1 MGIFDYF
8 TGQNRVGG
16 VRAADKG
23 KSPIGLW
30 MTDTEDTD
38 IKCAGY
44 TSLADN
50 PEVYIACRRIAMLI
64 SSMPIML
71 MENGDSGDIRIHN
84 ELSRKLD
91 IDPNSNMTRR
101 TFIEAIVMNMLLHGR
116 GNAVVQVKTQR
127 GYLANLT
134 PVPAQKVSFEQTA
147 DGKSY
152 TVFINGKPY
161 KPSDVLHFVDN
172 PDKYYPWKGQGITV
186 LLKDV
191 ANNLKQATATKKGFM
206 SSKWKPSVIVKV
218 DSMTDELSDPAKRA
232 KLMNEYVTSQ
242 DAGEPWLI
250 PADQFDVTTVKPL
263 SLADLAIS
271 DSVEIDKRTVAMI
284 IGVPPFLLGVGDYDK
299 EAWNNW
305 ISSWVRIIAQEIEQE
320 LTKKLILNPRWYWK
334 FNILS
339 LMDWDIKTIADVFGG
354 LSDKGFITGNEVRDR
369 IGMSPLD
376 GLDELRILE
385 NYIPMGMIGQQGKL
399 IQAEPDESG
408 GTE

>member
-8 TGQNRVGG
+8 TNTNEIGG
-16 VRAADKG
+16 VRAAAQG
-23 KSPIGLW
+23 KSPIGIW
-30 MTDTEDTD
+30 IADTEDD
-38 IKCAGY
+38 IKCSGY

-71 MENGDSGDIRIHN
+71 MENGDSGDIRIFN

-91 IDPNSNMTRR
+91 IDPNNNMTRR

-116 GNAVVQVKTQR
+116 GNAIVQVKTRR
-127 GYLANLT
+127 GYLDNMV
-134 PVPAQKVSFEQTA
+134 PVPASKVSFNQTA

-152 TVFINGKPY
+152 IVYINGKAY
-161 KPSDVLHFVDN
+161 KPNEVLHFVDN

-186 LLKDV
+186 LLRDV
-191 ANNLKQATATKKGFM
+191 ANNLKQASATKKGFM

-218 DSMTDELSDPAKRA
+218 DSLTDEMSDPAKRQ
-232 KLMNEYVTSQ
+232 KLMQEYVMSQ
-242 DAGEPWLI
+242 EAGEPWLI
-250 PADQFDVTTVKPL
+250 PADQFDVETVKPL
-263 SLADLAIS
+263 SLADLAIA
-271 DSVEIDKRTVAMI
+271 DGVEIDKRTVAMI
-284 IGVPPFLLGVGDYDK
+284 IGVPPFLLGVGEYNK

-305 ISSWVRIIAQEIEQE
+305 ISSWVRIVAQEIEQE
-320 LTKKLILNPRWYWK
+320 LTKKLILNPKWYWK

-369 IGMSPLD
+369 IGMSPLE

-399 IQAEPDESG
+399 IQDG
-408 GTE
+408 GGEDA

>member
-1 MGIFDYF
+1 MGIIDYF
-8 TGQNRVGG
+8 TNSNEVGG
-16 VRAADKG
+16 VKAAAKG
-23 KSPIGLW
+23 KSPIAIW
-30 MTDTEDTD
+30 MSDTEDD
-38 IKCAGY
+38 IKCSGY

-91 IDPNSNMTRR
+91 IDPNNNMTRR
-101 TFIEAIVMNMLLHGR
+101 TFMEAIVMNMLLHGR
-116 GNAVVQVKTQR
+116 GNAVVQVKTRR
-127 GYLANLT
+127 GYIDNMV
-134 PVPAQKVSFEQTA
+134 PVPAQKVSFNQTA
-147 DGKSY
+147 DGRSY
-152 TVFINGKPY
+152 VIYIDGKTF
-161 KPSDVLHFVDN
+161 KPNEVLHFVDN
-172 PDKYYPWKGQGITV
+172 PDRFYPWKGKGITV

-191 ANNLKQATATKKGFM
+191 ANNLKQASATKKGFM

-218 DSMTDELSDPAKRA
+218 DSLTNELSDPEKR
-232 KLMNEYVTSQ
+232 KELMTEYVEAQ
-242 DAGEPWLI
+242 EVGEPWLI

-263 SLADLAIS
+263 SLADLAIA
-271 DSVEIDKRTVAMI
+271 DGVEIDKRTVAMI

-305 ISSWVRIIAQEIEQE
+305 IASWVRIIAQEIEQE
-320 LTKKLILNPRWYWK
+320 LTKKLILNPKWYWK

-369 IGMSPLD
+369 IGMSPLE

-399 IQAEPDESG
+399 VQTG
-408 GTE
+408 GGEDA

>member
-1 MGIFDYF
+1 MGILDYF
-8 TGQNRVGG
+8 TNTNEVGG
-16 VRAADKG
+16 VRAAAQG
-23 KSPIGLW
+23 KSPIGIWLA
-30 MTDTEDTD
+30 DTEDD
-38 IKCAGY
+38 IKCSGY

-71 MENGDSGDIRIHN
+71 MENGDSGDIRIFN

-91 IDPNSNMTRR
+91 IDPNNNMTRR

-116 GNAVVQVKTQR
+116 GNAVVQVKTRR
-127 GYLANLT
+127 GYLDNMV
-134 PVPAQKVSFEQTA
+134 PVPASKVSFNQTA

-152 TVFINGKPY
+152 IVYINGKAY
-161 KPSDVLHFVDN
+161 KPNEVLHFVDN

-186 LLKDV
+186 LLRDV
-191 ANNLKQATATKKGFM
+191 ANNLKQASATKKGFM

-218 DSMTDELSDPAKRA
+218 DSLTDEMSDPAKRQ
-232 KLMNEYVTSQ
+232 KLMQEYVMSQ
-242 DAGEPWLI
+242 EAGEPWLI
-250 PADQFDVTTVKPL
+250 PADQFDVETVKPL
-263 SLADLAIS
+263 SLADLAIA
-271 DSVEIDKRTVAMI
+271 DGVEIDKRTVAMI
-284 IGVPPFLLGVGDYDK
+284 IGVPPFLLGVGEYNK

-305 ISSWVRIIAQEIEQE
+305 ISSWVRIVAQEIEQE
-320 LTKKLILNPRWYWK
+320 LTKKLILNPKWYWK

-369 IGMSPLD
+369 IGMSPLE

-385 NYIPMGMIGQQGKL
+385 NYIPMGMIGKQGKL
-399 IQAEPDESG
+399 IQDG
-408 GTE
+408 GGEDA

>member
-1 MGIFDYF
+1 MGIFDFF
-8 TGQNRVGG
+8 TNTNKIGG
-16 VRAADKG
+16 VRAAAKG
-23 KSPIGLW
+23 KSPIAIW
-30 MTDTEDTD
+30 ISDTEND

-71 MENGDSGDIRIHN
+71 MENGDSGDTRIHN

-116 GNAVVQVKTQR
+116 GNAVVQVKTRR
-127 GYLANLT
+127 GYIDNMV
-134 PVPAQKVSFEQTA
+134 PVPASKVSFNPTT

-152 TVFINGKPY
+152 VIYINGKTY
-161 KPSDVLHFVDN
+161 KPNEVLHFVDN
-172 PDKYYPWKGQGITV
+172 PDRYYPWKGQGITV

-191 ANNLKQATATKKGFM
+191 ANNLKQAAATKKGFM

-218 DSMTDELSDPAKRA
+218 DSLTDEMSDPEKRQ
-232 KLMNEYVTSQ
+232 KLMAEYVQ
-242 DAGEPWLI
+242 AQEVGEPWLI

-320 LTKKLILNPRWYWK
+320 LTKKLILNPKWYWK

-369 IGMSPLD
+369 IGMSPLE

-399 IQAEPDESG
+399 IQDTSG
-408 GTE
+408 GDS

>member
-1 MGIFDYF
+1 MGIIDYF
-8 TGQNRVGG
+8 TNSNEVGG
-16 VRAADKG
+16 VRAAAKG
-23 KSPIGLW
+23 KSPIAIW
-30 MTDTEDTD
+30 MSDTEDD
-38 IKCAGY
+38 IKCSGY

-91 IDPNSNMTRR
+91 IDPNNNMTRR
-101 TFIEAIVMNMLLHGR
+101 TFMEAIVMNMLLHGR
-116 GNAVVQVKTQR
+116 GNAVVQVKTRR
-127 GYLANLT
+127 GYIDNMV
-134 PVPAQKVSFEQTA
+134 PVPAQKVSFNQTA
-147 DGKSY
+147 DGRSY
-152 TVFINGKPY
+152 VIYIDGKTF
-161 KPSDVLHFVDN
+161 KPNEVLHFVDN
-172 PDKYYPWKGQGITV
+172 PDRFYPWKGKGITV
-186 LLKDV
+186 LLRDV
-191 ANNLKQATATKKGFM
+191 ANNLKQASATKKGFM

-218 DSMTDELSDPAKRA
+218 DSLTDELSDPDKRD
-232 KLMNEYVTSQ
+232 KLMKEYVQ
-242 DAGEPWLI
+242 AQEVGEPWLI

-305 ISSWVRIIAQEIEQE
+305 IASWVRIIAQEIEQE
-320 LTKKLILNPRWYWK
+320 LTKKLILNPKWYWK

-369 IGMSPLD
+369 IGMSPLE

-399 IQAEPDESG
+399 IQDTSG
-408 GTE
+408 GDS

>member
-1 MGIFDYF
+1 MGIFEF
-8 TGQNRVGG
+8 TRTTNEVGG
-16 VRAADKG
+16 VKAAAKG
-23 KSPIGLW
+23 KSPIAIW
-30 MTDTEDTD
+30 MSDTEND
-38 IKCAGY
+38 IKCSGY

-116 GNAVVQVKTQR
+116 GNAVVQVKTRR
-127 GYLANLT
+127 GYIDNMV
-134 PVPAQKVSFEQTA
+134 PVPASKVSFNPTT

-152 TVFINGKPY
+152 VIYINGKTY
-161 KPSDVLHFVDN
+161 KPNEVLHFVDN
-172 PDKYYPWKGQGITV
+172 PDRYYPWKGQGITV

-191 ANNLKQATATKKGFM
+191 ANNLKQAAATKKGFM

-218 DSMTDELSDPAKRA
+218 DSLTDEMSDPEKRQQ
-232 KLMNEYVTSQ
+232 LMKEYVEAQ
-242 DAGEPWLI
+242 EVGEPWLI

-305 ISSWVRIIAQEIEQE
+305 IASWVRIIAQEIEQE
-320 LTKKLILNPRWYWK
+320 LTKKLILNPKWYWK

-369 IGMSPLD
+369 IGMSPLE

-399 IQAEPDESG
+399 IQDTNG
-408 GTE
+408 GDS

>member
-8 TGQNRVGG
+8 TNTNKIGG
-16 VRAADKG
+16 VRAAAKG
-23 KSPIGLW
+23 KSPIAIW
-30 MTDTEDTD
+30 MSDTEDD
-38 IKCAGY
+38 IKCSGY

-71 MENGDSGDIRIHN
+71 MENGDSGDTRIHN

-116 GNAVVQVKTQR
+116 GNAVVQVKTRR
-127 GYLANLT
+127 GYIDNMV
-134 PVPAQKVSFEQTA
+134 PVPASKVSFNPTT

-152 TVFINGKPY
+152 VIYINGKTY
-161 KPSDVLHFVDN
+161 KPNEVLHFVDN
-172 PDKYYPWKGQGITV
+172 PDRYYPWKGQGITV

-191 ANNLKQATATKKGFM
+191 ANNLKQAAATKKGFM

-218 DSMTDELSDPAKRA
+218 ESLTNEMSDPKKRK
-232 KLMNEYVTSQ
+232 KLMEEYVESQ
-242 DAGEPWLI
+242 EAGEPWLI
-250 PADQFDVTTVKPL
+250 PADQFDVETVKPL

-305 ISSWVRIIAQEIEQE
+305 IASWVRIIAQEIEQE
-320 LTKKLILNPRWYWK
+320 LTKKLILNPKWYWK

-399 IQAEPDESG
+399 IQDTNG
-408 GTE
+408 GDS

>member
-8 TGQNRVGG
+8 TNTNEVGG
-16 VRAADKG
+16 VRAAAKG
-23 KSPIGLW
+23 TSPIGIFIAGDDDSLQ
-30 MTDTEDTD
+30 
-38 IKCAGY
+38 CRGY

-71 MENGDSGDIRIHN
+71 MENGESGDKRIFN
-84 ELSRKLD
+84 ELSRKVD
-91 IDPNSNMTRR
+91 IEPNRIMTRR
-101 TFIEAIVMNMLLHGR
+101 TWMEAIIMNMLLHGR

-134 PVPAQKVSFEQTA
+134 PVPASQVTFNATA

-152 TVFINGKPY
+152 TVFINGKAY
-161 KPSDVLHFVDN
+161 KPDDVLHFVDN
-172 PDKYYPWKGQGITV
+172 PDRYQPWKGRGITV
-186 LLKDV
+186 LLQDV
-191 ANNLKQATATKKGFM
+191 ANNLKQANVTKKGFM

-218 DSMTDELSDPAKRA
+218 DSLTDEMSDPDKRQ
-232 KLMNEYVTSQ
+232 KLMQEYVQSQ
-242 DAGEPWLI
+242 EAGEPWLI
-250 PADQFDVTTVKPL
+250 PADQFEVETVKPL
-263 SLADLAIS
+263 SLADLAIA
-271 DSVEIDKRTVAMI
+271 DGIEIDKRTVAMI
-284 IGVPPFLLGVGDYDK
+284 IGVPPFLLGVGEYDK

-305 ISSWVRIIAQEIEQE
+305 ISSWVKIIAQEVEQE
-320 LTKKLILNPRWYWK
+320 LTRKLILNPNWYWK

-399 IQAEPDESG
+399 VQDG
-408 GTE
+408 GGEDA

>member
-1 MGIFDYF
+1 MGIFEFF
-8 TGQNRVGG
+8 TTKNIVGG
-16 VRAADKG
+16 VRAAAKG
-23 KSPIGLW
+23 KSPIGIW
-30 MTDTEDTD
+30 ISSDGEDLA
-38 IKCAGY
+38 CRGY

-71 MENGDSGDIRIHN
+71 MENGDSGDIRIFN
-84 ELSRKLD
+84 ELSRKVD
-91 IDPNSNMTRR
+91 IEPNKNMTRR
-101 TFIEAIVMNMLLHGR
+101 TWIEAIVMNMLLHGK

-127 GYLANLT
+127 GYLANMT
-134 PVPAQKVSFEQTA
+134 PVPASQVSFNQSI

-152 TVFINGKPY
+152 VIYINGKAY
-161 KPSDVLHFVDN
+161 KPDDVLHFVDN
-172 PDKYYPWKGQGITV
+172 PNRFYPWKGQGITV

-191 ANNLKQATATKKGFM
+191 ANNLKQAAATKNGFM

-218 DSMTDELSDPAKRA
+218 DSLTDELSDPEKR
-232 KLMNEYVTSQ
+232 KQLMNEYVVSTE
-242 DAGEPWLI
+242 AGEPWLI
-250 PADQFDVTTVKPL
+250 PADQFDVEVVKPL
-263 SLADLAIS
+263 SLADLAIA
-271 DSVEIDKRTVAMI
+271 DGIEIDKRTVAMI
-284 IGVPPFLLGVGDYDK
+284 IGVPPFLLGVGEYDK
-299 EAWNNW
+299 DAWNNW
-305 ISSWVRIIAQEIEQE
+305 ISSWVKIIAQEIEQE
-320 LTKKLILNPRWYWK
+320 LTKKLIMKPEWYWK

-399 IQAEPDESG
+399 IQDG
-408 GTE
+408 GGDDA

>member
-1 MGIFDYF
+1 MGILDFFKGDY
-8 TGQNRVGG
+8 RVGG
-16 VRAADKG
+16 VRAANKG
-23 KSPIGLW
+23 KSPIGIF
-30 MTDTEDTD
+30 MTDSDSDE
-38 IKCAGY
+38 IRCNGY

-71 MENGDSGDIRIHN
+71 MENGESGDTRIFN

-91 IDPNSNMTRR
+91 IEPNNNMTRR
-101 TFIEAIVMNMLLHGR
+101 TFIEAIVMNLLLHGR
-116 GNAVVQVKTQR
+116 GNSVVQVKTRR
-127 GYLANLT
+127 GYLDNMI
-134 PVPAQKVSFEQTA
+134 PVPASQVSFSQTA

-152 TVFINGKPY
+152 VVYINGQAYRPD
-161 KPSDVLHFVDN
+161 DVLHFVDN
-172 PDKYYPWKGQGITV
+172 PSRFYPWKGQGITI
-186 LLKDV
+186 LLRDV
-191 ANNLKQATATKKGFM
+191 ANNLKQASATKKAFM
-206 SSKWKPSVIVKV
+206 SSKWKPSVIVRV
-218 DSMTDELSDPAKRA
+218 ESMTDEMSDPKKRK
-232 KLMNEYVTSQ
+232 KLMEEYVAAQ
-242 DAGEPWLI
+242 DIGEPWLI

-284 IGVPPFLLGVGDYDK
+284 IGCPPFLLGVGDYDK

-320 LTKKLILNPRWYWK
+320 LTKKLILNPNWYVK

-354 LSDKGFITGNEVRDR
+354 LSDKGYITGNEVRDR
-369 IGMSPLD
+369 IGMSPKE

-385 NYIPMGMIGQQGKL
+385 NYIPMDMIGKQGKL
-399 IQAEPDESG
+399 IQDKDG
-408 GTE
+408 GE

>member
-8 TGQNRVGG
+8 KATNKVGG
-16 VRAADKG
+16 VRAAAKG
-23 KSPIGLW
+23 KSPIGIW
-30 MTDTEDTD
+30 MSSDGDD
-38 IKCAGY
+38 LACRGY

-71 MENGDSGDIRIHN
+71 MENGNSGDIRIFN
-84 ELSRKLD
+84 ELSRKVD
-91 IDPNSNMTRR
+91 IEPNKNMTRR
-101 TFIEAIVMNMLLHGR
+101 TWMEAIVMNMLLHGK

-127 GYLANLT
+127 GYLANMT
-134 PVPAQKVSFEQTA
+134 PVPASQVSFNQSI

-152 TVFINGKPY
+152 VIYINGKAY
-161 KPSDVLHFVDN
+161 KPDEVLHFVDN
-172 PDKYYPWKGQGITV
+172 PNRFYPWKGQGITV

-191 ANNLKQATATKKGFM
+191 ANNLKQAAATKKGFM

-218 DSMTDELSDPAKRA
+218 DSLTDEMSDPEKR
-232 KLMNEYVTSQ
+232 KQLMKEYVQSTE
-242 DAGEPWLI
+242 AGEPWLI
-250 PADQFDVTTVKPL
+250 PADQFDVEVVKPL
-263 SLADLAIS
+263 SLADLAIA
-271 DSVEIDKRTVAMI
+271 DGIEIDKRTVAMI
-284 IGVPPFLLGVGDYDK
+284 IGVPPFLLGVGEYDK
-299 EAWNNW
+299 DAWNNW
-305 ISSWVRIIAQEIEQE
+305 ISSWVKIIAQEIEQE
-320 LTKKLILNPRWYWK
+320 LTKKLIMKPEWYWK

-399 IQAEPDESG
+399 IQDG
-408 GTE
+408 GGDDA

>member
-8 TGQNRVGG
+8 TTTNEVGG
-16 VRAADKG
+16 VRAAAKG
-23 KSPIGLW
+23 KSPIGIW
-30 MTDTEDTD
+30 MSSDGEDLA
-38 IKCAGY
+38 CRGY

-71 MENGDSGDIRIHN
+71 MENGDSGDIRIFN
-84 ELSRKLD
+84 ELSRKVD
-91 IDPNSNMTRR
+91 IEPNKNMTRR
-101 TFIEAIVMNMLLHGR
+101 TWMEAIVMNMLLHGK

-127 GYLANLT
+127 GYLANMT
-134 PVPAQKVSFEQTA
+134 PVPASQVSFNQSI

-152 TVFINGKPY
+152 VIYINGKAY
-161 KPSDVLHFVDN
+161 KPDDVLHFVDN
-172 PDKYYPWKGQGITV
+172 PNRFYPWKGQGITV

-191 ANNLKQATATKKGFM
+191 ANNLKQAAATKKGFM

-218 DSMTDELSDPAKRA
+218 DSLTDEMSDPEKR
-232 KLMNEYVTSQ
+232 KQLMAEYVQSTE
-242 DAGEPWLI
+242 AGEPWLI
-250 PADQFDVTTVKPL
+250 PADQFDVEVVKPL
-263 SLADLAIS
+263 SLADLAIA
-271 DSVEIDKRTVAMI
+271 DGIEIDKRTVAMI
-284 IGVPPFLLGVGDYDK
+284 IGVPPFLLGVGEYDK
-299 EAWNNW
+299 DAWNNW
-305 ISSWVRIIAQEIEQE
+305 ISSWVKIIAQEIEQE
-320 LTKKLILNPRWYWK
+320 LTKKLIMKPEWYWK

-399 IQAEPDESG
+399 IQDG
-408 GTE
+408 GGDDA